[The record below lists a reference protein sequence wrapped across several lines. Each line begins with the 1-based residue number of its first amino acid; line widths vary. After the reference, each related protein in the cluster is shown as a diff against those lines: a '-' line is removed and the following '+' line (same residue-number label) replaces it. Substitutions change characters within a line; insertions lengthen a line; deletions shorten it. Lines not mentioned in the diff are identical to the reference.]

1 MQAVTDAE
9 LLAQVLTCVGITGA
23 AEFAHRIVARF
34 GSFAAVLTASEIELR
49 KIPGLG
55 THSIAAIKLVH
66 AMALRL
72 SQAAIK
78 NTPLLDRS
86 DLLMRYLAA
95 VLARERIEHFRILFL
110 DAEGRL
116 CADEAQARGTVNHT
130 PVYPREVIGRA
141 LQLKAAAIILVH
153 NHPSGDPSPSQ
164 DDLQMTATIV
174 ELGAVLK
181 VRVQDHLIVGNGSW
195 FSFRDAGL
203 LGPPPGLERPA

>member
-1 MQAVTDAE
+1 MS
-9 LLAQVLTCVGITGA
+9 GIKILQPKQLFLG
-23 AEFAHRIVARF
+23 VA
-34 GSFAAVLTASEIELR
+34 
-49 KIPGLG
+49 
-55 THSIAAIKLVH
+55 
-66 AMALRL
+66 
-72 SQAAIK
+72 
-78 NTPLLDRS
+78 
-86 DLLMRYLAA
+86 YLAA

-116 CADEAQARGTVNHT
+116 RADEAQARGTVNHT